1 MVVNVIKGESLVHAL
16 FIFGDSI
23 VDVGNNNYL
32 ATTVKANL
40 YPYGRDFVNH
50 SPTERFSNG
59 KVASDY
65 ALCTSIKPTTRKLQE
80 LPERTG
86 ENSWTIKCT
95 INYRWFTIF
104 VVAGS
109 ANCALGKKIT
119 LFLDYDET
127 LSPIVDNPD
136 RTYMSDKVSYILVTF
151 SNRCCYYGI
160 PLDLKPSATNVVV
173 AIV

>member
-1 MVVNVIKGESLVHAL
+1 MIGIHELHFYAKKELKNMTSLIPFSIFIILFEIAMVVNVIKGESLVHAL

-65 ALCTSIKPTTRKLQE
+65 AC
-80 LPERTG
+80 
-86 ENSWTIKCT
+86 N
-95 INYRWFTIF
+95 F
-104 VVAGS
+104 
-109 ANCALGKKIT
+109 
-119 LFLDYDET
+119 LFLQN
-127 LSPIVDNPD
+127 IQF
-136 RTYMSDKVSYILVTF
+136 I
-151 SNRCCYYGI
+151 
-160 PLDLKPSATNVVV
+160 A
-173 AIV
+173 

>member
-1 MVVNVIKGESLVHAL
+1 MIGIHELHFYAKKELKNMTSLIPFSIFIILFEIAMVVNVIKGESLVHAL

-65 ALCTSIKPTTRKLQE
+65 AC
-80 LPERTG
+80 
-86 ENSWTIKCT
+86 N
-95 INYRWFTIF
+95 F
-104 VVAGS
+104 
-109 ANCALGKKIT
+109 
-119 LFLDYDET
+119 LFLQN
-127 LSPIVDNPD
+127 I
-136 RTYMSDKVSYILVTF
+136 
-151 SNRCCYYGI
+151 
-160 PLDLKPSATNVVV
+160 
-173 AIV
+173 